1 MAKKNITPK
10 EEELEISSPSVSDN
24 STPSDSPT
32 PKAEESKEPTA
43 EKAVGGF
50 YGATV
55 NPQLDNPDEWYDGEI
70 QPAVLSVERKKDT
83 PSPKVENL
91 NDPDPN
97 IGPSDLSPV
106 EVETKITD
114 PNLGSLNVTAQTN
127 TQPVETKEDSL
138 STLRKAY
145 DPQIEALGTTIGEM
159 QKAYDKAKEQDKVTQ
174 RRERNMQMIAG
185 ISDGLSALANL
196 IGTGSYGSSH
206 INLKEAFANPVL
218 QKKFEEAQKERKKDI
233 KDINERLS
241 QKEKELLAM
250 KLAYGKDVSSLLAD
264 KERAAEDRAFR
275 TSERLATQEYQDDV
289 REDTQEHQTK
299 LQEGAQAHETSER
312 EARQKFTATEN
323 KKDRESRGAIAKNS
337 ALADITKTQIRYGT
351 GAGKDKTTFV
361 FDDPVSGNMR
371 SINLSDKSLTNIL
384 AAYLP
389 EAIKRGEITAD
400 EAEDA
405 KNWKSNEVSKTNLL
419 GMVNKSTVMR
429 QALLAAVG
437 EEVEEK
443 PVNKPVADF
452 RSSAY
457 DSAAE
462 DEEETGS
469 DPSWAQ
475 AYTATGKK

>member
-43 EKAVGGF
+43 EEAVGGF

-55 NPQLDNPDEWYDGEI
+55 NPQLDNPDEWYEGEI
-70 QPAVLSVERKKDT
+70 QPAVLSAETKKDT

-106 EVETKITD
+106 EVENSGTVTTPPATDTK
-114 PNLGSLNVTAQTN
+114 AQEE
-127 TQPVETKEDSL
+127 VKEDSL

-264 KERAAEDRAFR
+264 KEKAAEDRAFR
-275 TSERLATQEYQDDV
+275 TSERLAAQEYQDDV
-289 REDTQEHQTK
+289 REDTQVHQTK

-312 EARQKFTATEN
+312 EAKQKFTAEEN
-323 KKDRESRGAIAKNS
+323 KKDRQSKESVAAVRANSSGKNKPDEYIFMEDGKENRYQISKEANKAVLSHFNNAIKEDLAEDKSTDSAPSEFRKAYKEYERISTLRGANAASDQQVSDARKAVINAS
-337 ALADITKTQIRYGT
+337 PRMRALVKKYGAEYADANNGQPAWAI
-351 GAGKDKTTFV
+351 
-361 FDDPVSGNMR
+361 FD
-371 SINLSDKSLTNIL
+371 
-384 AAYLP
+384 
-389 EAIKRGEITAD
+389 
-400 EAEDA
+400 
-405 KNWKSNEVSKTNLL
+405 
-419 GMVNKSTVMR
+419 
-429 QALLAAVG
+429 
-437 EEVEEK
+437 
-443 PVNKPVADF
+443 
-452 RSSAY
+452 
-457 DSAAE
+457 
-462 DEEETGS
+462 DEEE
-469 DPSWAQ
+469 
-475 AYTATGKK
+475 